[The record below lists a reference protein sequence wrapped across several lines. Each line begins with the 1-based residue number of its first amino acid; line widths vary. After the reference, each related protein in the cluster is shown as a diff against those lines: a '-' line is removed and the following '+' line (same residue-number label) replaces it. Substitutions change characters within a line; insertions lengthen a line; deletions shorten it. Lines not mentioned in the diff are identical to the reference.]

1 MSRYGD
7 IKYGNTG
14 FEGGGRKNLIIN
26 GDMAVAQ
33 RGTSSTG
40 VGGADSYDTC
50 DRWLYSPQ
58 ASTEQARFT
67 ITQDTASLGASDLPF
82 TEAGIKTALKLD
94 VTTAESSVAAGEAV
108 TVNQR
113 IEGNNCSHINV
124 NSDPI
129 TLSFYAKSDAKT
141 GTMCAALYASSGNL
155 THVKEY
161 SITTSWARYVLTFAP
176 DSDGTLFARDETNE
190 LQVSFTL
197 LAGSNLQITADEWAS
212 STGFKPGTSNQINFA
227 DNTSNNFYLTG
238 VQLEKGPTATAF
250 EKEDFQI
257 TLERCKRY
265 FHRRVAGSPF
275 QRFAIGQAF
284 SDGGD
289 DVLFPNYFHPEMR
302 DIPTL
307 GTGTLSHLGV
317 SDNDADLTARA
328 IDSALLIDTNT
339 DGKQGADVRA
349 PDINGNPMTLGAM
362 SFLIANN
369 NANAFIEFDA
379 EL

>member
-14 FEGGGRKNLIIN
+14 FEGGGRKNIIIN
-26 GDMAVAQ
+26 GDMSIVQ

-40 VGGADSYDTC
+40 IGESSGYFTC
-50 DRWLYSPQ
+50 DRWLFGREL
-58 ASTEQARFT
+58 STQQGRFT
-67 ITQDTASLGASDLPF
+67 QTQDTASIGASDLPF
-82 TEAGIKTALKLD
+82 TEAGIKTALKMD
-94 VTTAESSVAAGEAV
+94 VTTAESSVAAGESHYMM
-108 TVNQR
+108 QR
-113 IEGNNCSHINV
+113 IEGNNCSHFDIV
-124 NSDPI
+124 NEPI
-129 TLSFYAKSDAKT
+129 TVSFYAKSDAKT
-141 GTMCAALYASSGNL
+141 GTMCCSLYASAGGRA
-155 THVKEY
+155 HVKEY
-161 SITTSWARYVLTFAP
+161 SITTSWQRYVLVFPP
-176 DSDGTLFARDETNE
+176 DSGGSAIARDETN
-190 LQVSFTL
+190 
-197 LAGSNLQITADEWAS
+197 ALQIMFPLSSGTNFHISADTWAS
-212 STGFKPGTSNQINFA
+212 GFDNATSNQINFV
-227 DNTSNNFYLTG
+227 DNTNNNFYLTG
-238 VQLEKGPTATAF
+238 VQIEKGPTVTAF
-250 EKEDFQI
+250 EHEDFYSK
-257 TLERCKRY
+257 LERCKRY

-275 QRFAIGQAF
+275 QRFAIGQCF
-284 SDGGD
+284 SDGND

-328 IDSALLIDTNT
+328 IDSALAIDTNT

-349 PDINGNPMTLGAM
+349 SDINGNPMSTGAM

>member
-7 IKYGNTG
+7 IKYGDTG

-176 DSDGTLFARDETNE
+176 DSDGTVFANDNSNE
-190 LQVSFTL
+190 LQVAFTL
-197 LAGSNLQITADEWAS
+197 LSGTNLHITADAWAG

-250 EKEDFQI
+250 EKEDFNVKF
-257 TLERCKRY
+257 ERCKRY
-265 FHRRVAGSPF
+265 YYRHTCGSPY
-275 QRFAIGQAF
+275 QRFAVGQAF
-284 SDGGD
+284 TTD
-289 DVLFPNYFHPEMR
+289 DAAFPMRFYPEMR
-302 DIPTL
+302 GVPTF

-317 SDNDADLTARA
+317 SHDDTDQTVTA
-328 IDSALLIDTNT
+328 IDSALTIDTNT
-339 DGKQGADVRA
+339 DGTQGATIKT
-349 PDINGNPMTLGAM
+349 PDINGDPMTANAM
-362 SFLIANN
+362 TFLMANN
-369 NANAFIEFDA
+369 NANAFLEFDA

>member
-7 IKYGNTG
+7 IKYGATG
-14 FEGGGRKNLIIN
+14 FEGGGRKNLLIN
-26 GDMAVAQ
+26 GDMSIAQ

-40 VGGADSYDTC
+40 VGGTDTYPTC

-67 ITQDTASLGASDLPF
+67 VTQDTASIGASDLPF

-113 IEGNNCSHINV
+113 IEGNNCSHIDIN
-124 NSDPI
+124 NDPI
-129 TLSFYAKSDAKT
+129 TVSFYAKSDTKT

-176 DSDGTLFARDETNE
+176 DSDGTVFANDNSNE
-190 LQVSFTL
+190 LQVAFTL
-197 LAGSNLQITADEWAS
+197 LSGTNLHITADAWAG

-227 DNTSNNFYLTG
+227 DNTNNNFYLTG
-238 VQLEKGPTATAF
+238 VQVEKGPTATAF
-250 EKEDFQI
+250 EREDFNVKF
-257 TLERCKRY
+257 ERCKRY
-265 FHRRVAGSPF
+265 YYRHTCGSPY
-275 QRFAIGQAF
+275 QRFAVGQAF
-284 SDGGD
+284 TTD
-289 DVLFPNYFHPEMR
+289 DAAFPMRFYPEMR
-302 DIPTL
+302 GVPTF

-317 SDNDADLTARA
+317 SHDDVDQTVTA
-328 IDSALLIDTNT
+328 IDSALTIDTNT
-339 DGKQGADVRA
+339 DGTQGATIKT
-349 PDINGNPMTLGAM
+349 PDINGDPMTANAM
-362 SFLIANN
+362 TFLMASN
-369 NANAFIEFDA
+369 NANAFLEFDA